1 MKERRE
7 RSGWRNKAAGVAAIS
22 WLMYRAVCRGRKGAK
37 AEANQQY
44 HQRKAQT
51 DTEEMRH
58 AGAHAVVHAGRH
70 DHDIIGAW
78 RDRCWEGEK
87 QHGDENFHNPP
98 ISIEVCILGL
108 SVPLEAAEKQGIQ
121 GRVSILFTIDTNGE
135 ISSIK
140 KRGPSEILEN
150 EAVRIIERLPKMQP
164 GKHKGETVNV
174 PFAIPITFKLKDQA
188 KDENEQTHSNK
199 GEMKVGGI
207 LANKDNA
214 SLFIGK
220 VTDEESMGIPG
231 VTISVV
237 GKNEDVIS
245 GFDGHFKIVVNE
257 GETLKFQ
264 YIGLPNKLVRV
275 DKKEFL
281 IGLLEKANAENK
293 S

>member
-1 MKERRE
+1 MLSNEIEGKDSLTESER
-7 RSGWRNKAAGVAAIS
+7 NQI
-22 WLMYRAVCRGRKGAK
+22 AK
-37 AEANQQY
+37 M
-44 HQRKAQT
+44 AQT
-51 DTEEMRH
+51 MIDQTNKSASEVNGWTVK
-58 AGAHAVVHAGRH
+58 AG
-70 DHDIIGAW
+70 I
-78 RDRCWEGEK
+78 
-87 QHGDENFHNPP
+87 NPP
-98 ISIEVCILGL
+98 ASVERDSTDAVAFAVIDEVPIFPGCENAVDKKQCFNEKI
-108 SVPLEAAEKQGIQ
+108 VEHIKKHFRYPEAAEKQGIQ